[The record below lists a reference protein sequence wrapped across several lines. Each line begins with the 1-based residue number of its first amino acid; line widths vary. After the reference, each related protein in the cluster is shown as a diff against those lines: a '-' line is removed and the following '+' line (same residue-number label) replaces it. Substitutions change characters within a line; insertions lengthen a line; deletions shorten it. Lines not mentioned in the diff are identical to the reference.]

1 MKNRIFLFLFQIFF
15 VSVFGQ
21 NIVGSWKAEL
31 DIQGTKLPLIIN
43 ISKTAEQ
50 YSATLDSPMQNTAG
64 IPVSKIEFRNNKL
77 VFESSAIGLHYSGTL
92 VSEQKIEGKFSQNG
106 FEAPLVFFPL
116 DNKPVKTLGK
126 LPADYQQNLMK
137 IGEFLTY
144 LEKNNLEAGKISIFK
159 DGKEVFERTFGEN
172 NLPGNSAENR
182 YFQIG
187 SITKTMTAVMIHKL
201 AEERKISL
209 NTKLSSYFPQFPNA
223 DKITIEQMLNHT
235 SGLGDYV
242 ENEKELKWLTRSAS
256 EKEIMAH
263 MLTQKSVFLPGT
275 STKYSNTAY
284 YLLTKI
290 LEKETG
296 KSFAENLNQM
306 ILKPNKMQNTFP
318 AELSPKNVFPG
329 YSYANGWTETKDF
342 DFNNVIGVGDIAADP
357 KDLNIFINQLF
368 SGKILPLS
376 TVETIKPQS
385 DNRFGLGI
393 AAVPFFSKTFYGH
406 SGGTYGTNSLMIYS
420 EEDRI
425 SLAYSL
431 NADRIDSNRFVTG
444 ILSLLYGIDYEFPV
458 ANNTIIAEEQLNLY
472 SGTYTSPQM
481 PLEIRIFVEN
491 AALFAQGTGQ
501 PSFPLEFVEGDT
513 FKFDQANLK
522 ITFRP
527 KENKMELT
535 QNGVKY
541 EFTRK

>member
-368 SGKILPLS
+368 SGKILPLN
-376 TVETIKPQS
+376 TVEDIKPQS

>member
-368 SGKILPLS
+368 SGKILPLN
-376 TVETIKPQS
+376 TVEDIKPQS

-501 PSFPLEFVEGDT
+501 PSFPLKFVEGDT

>member
-263 MLTQKSVFLPGT
+263 MMTQKSVFLPGT

-368 SGKILPLS
+368 SGKILPLN
-376 TVETIKPQS
+376 TVEDIKPQS